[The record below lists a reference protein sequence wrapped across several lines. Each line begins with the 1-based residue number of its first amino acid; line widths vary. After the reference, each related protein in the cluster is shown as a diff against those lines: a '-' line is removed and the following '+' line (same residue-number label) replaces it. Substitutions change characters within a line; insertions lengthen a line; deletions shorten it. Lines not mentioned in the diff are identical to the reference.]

1 MKKDSHGMKYLISD
15 QRPTAFE
22 VSNINISRIFYHDL
36 QKRNSNR
43 IVNYPVLDDEGFV
56 LNFHSQKIPE
66 NTHSQNGAMP
76 TTSLAD
82 FPFDD
87 MF

>member
-1 MKKDSHGMKYLISD
+1 MEKDSHGRKYEITD

-22 VSNINISRIFYHDL
+22 VNNINISRIFYHDL
-36 QKRNSNR
+36 QILNSNR
-43 IVNYPVLDDEGFV
+43 IVNCPVLGDEGYI
-56 LNFHSQKIPE
+56 LNFHSQKILE
-66 NTHSQNGAMP
+66 KTHSQNGEMP

-82 FPFDD
+82 FPFDE